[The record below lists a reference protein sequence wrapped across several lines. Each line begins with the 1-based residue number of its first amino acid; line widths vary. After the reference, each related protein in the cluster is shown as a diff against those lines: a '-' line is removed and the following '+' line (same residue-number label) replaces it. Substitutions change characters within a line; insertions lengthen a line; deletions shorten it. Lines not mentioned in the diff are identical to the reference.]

1 MLRNSTKSTKAIFP
15 YLDFLCGVFSLF
27 GLVWH
32 CHGNMAK
39 RSQMIQLNSTEVFF
53 PYVCV
58 LLSSL
63 FIYQYLS
70 DIATRIP
77 LSYNSEYKNKIL
89 VSKETEMLRRCEWE
103 KIGFIKRV
111 RKGRI
116 TTVKDLEGWPFR
128 ALALRQSKNRN
139 CGLLLFFSPNS
150 LGGRANSRNVSFRN
164 LSRL

>member
-1 MLRNSTKSTKAIFP
+1 MEEIGVPLARKHYIKMHDICCGESPSVCQRLHKMLRNSTKFTKAIFP

-27 GLVWH
+27 GLVWY

-77 LSYNSEYKNKIL
+77 LGYNSEYKNKIL
-89 VSKETEMLRRCEWE
+89 VSKETEMLRRWECE
-103 KIGFIKRV
+103 KFGFIKRV
-111 RKGRI
+111 QKGRI
-116 TTVKDLEGWPFR
+116 TTVKDLEGWHSER
-128 ALALRQSKNRN
+128 
-139 CGLLLFFSPNS
+139 
-150 LGGRANSRNVSFRN
+150 
-164 LSRL
+164 